1 MTKIAFDSPLYF
13 CIPSAFRAVCV
24 LSIGVLIR
32 NGHSVERSHLI
43 RTPSVVVGSA
53 DHKFRTAH
61 LGLPQGLCPW
71 LGAGQSL
78 HGTTPPANSTELRS
92 LTAKT
97 SNGAIIEG
105 ESGTLARPCLRE

>member
-32 NGHSVERSHLI
+32 NNCSVERSYLI
-43 RTPSVVVGSA
+43 RTPSVVVCSA

-61 LGLPQGLCPW
+61 LGLPQGLCSPW
-71 LGAGQSL
+71 LGSGQSL

-97 SNGAIIEG
+97 SNG
-105 ESGTLARPCLRE
+105 